1 MNKLITLFAVSMLLG
16 CGSPELGPDVLTVH
30 LSNATVGEL
39 DELVIWDR
47 DLGSMQVGE
56 TKTLQ
61 LSEMLVQHPTVVASY
76 DGLLDGERLG
86 QIIGW
91 CGTGMELITKGEYF
105 VDLTTVT
112 YDNKPVLWFTI
123 K

>member
-1 MNKLITLFAVSMLLG
+1 MNRLITLFAVLMLLS
-16 CGSPELGPDVLTVH
+16 CSSPELGPDILIVH
-30 LSNATVGEL
+30 LNNATVGEL
-39 DELVIWDR
+39 HELVIWDR

-56 TKTLQ
+56 TKTVQ

-76 DGLLDGERLG
+76 DGILDGERLG

-91 CGTGMELITKGEYF
+91 CGTGMELVTKGEYF